1 MLTISPAVEARTIE
15 KLRQE
20 ELEEA
25 RAVQSLMLP
34 AEVLCAGPVTIAH
47 EFEPVDIVGGDF
59 VDYFLMDNGN
69 MGFYVGDV
77 SGKGCPPRCT
87 PLWRWEFW
95 VACTKPAS
103 RRAKSYRR
111 STNA

>member
-1 MLTISPAVEARTIE
+1 MLTISPAIEVRAIE

-34 AEVLCAGPVTIAH
+34 AEVLIAGPVTIAH
-47 EFEPVDIVGGDF
+47 EFEPVDIVSGDF

-69 MGFYVGDV
+69 
-77 SGKGCPPRCT
+77 
-87 PLWRWEFW
+87 
-95 VACTKPAS
+95 VAF
-103 RRAKSYRR
+103 
-111 STNA
+111 